1 MKQRLTRLYTIAL
14 ACATGSTF
22 AYGASYDTLPKG
34 VDLLAVK
41 QVVTSKIESK
51 YDGNHADNSLA
62 LTENFS
68 ASKLESISSAMK
80 TYFNELKAISPD
92 AYNQFSLGEFKA
104 DASAQAT
111 AQGLGLA
118 HGITDHLTVYGSVP
132 IYHIKTNVTF
142 RQSQKS
148 TLAAVQATVANA
160 PTNTALSTFVRQL
173 TQQIPETNEQL
184 LQSMIVNYYG
194 YKALGTW
201 EKDALGDA
209 EIGAIYRL
217 TDFYDKG
224 FAIAVGSVL
233 PTGDADD
240 PDSLQDVSTGDGQYD
255 AFVESMAG
263 MSFFDGGLQFDLKT
277 RFTYQFASK
286 KALRKLDDPDV
297 PLSKEKETMSEKLGN
312 KIDSTFTVTLNPVSW
327 MNFNTAVIYSE
338 TGATTYGASDP
349 RVKATLEKDTIVNN
363 YWGKVGIGF
372 STVELYKAKK
382 MDIPCEVNFSAQRL
396 LNAKNAANYDRFDL
410 DFRLYF

>member
-1 MKQRLTRLYTIAL
+1 MKKISLTLLFTLGA
-14 ACATGSTF
+14 ASAF
-22 AYGASYDTLPKG
+22 GASYDTLPKG
-34 VDLLAVK
+34 VDMFVLK
-41 QVVTSKIESK
+41 QVLTSKIQSK
-51 YDGNHADNSLA
+51 YDGNHSDNALA
-62 LTENFS
+62 LRENFTS
-68 ASKLESISSAMK
+68 SKLESISGAMK
-80 TYFNELKAISPD
+80 SYFNELKAISPD

-104 DASAQAT
+104 DAYAQAT
-111 AQGLGLA
+111 AQGLALA
-118 HGITDHLTVYGSVP
+118 HGITDRLTVYGSLP

-148 TLAAVQATVANA
+148 NLAAVQAAVANA
-160 PTNTALSTFVRQL
+160 PTDSAISTFVRQL
-173 TQQIPETNEQL
+173 TLQIPETNEQL

-201 EKDALGDA
+201 EKDAMGDA
-209 EIGAIYRL
+209 ELGAIYRL
-217 TDFYDKG
+217 TDFSDKG
-224 FAIAVGSVL
+224 LALAVGAIL
-233 PTGDADD
+233 PTGDVDD

-263 MSFFDGGLQFDLKT
+263 ISFFDSVLQLDLKT

-286 KALRKLDDPDV
+286 KVMRKLDDPNV
-297 PLSKEKETMSEKLGN
+297 PLSREKESMSEKLGN
-312 KIDSTFTVTLNPVSW
+312 KIDSTFTVTVNPTSW
-327 MNFNTAVIYSE
+327 LNFNSAVIYSE

-349 RVKATLEKDTIVNN
+349 RVKAVLEKDTIANN

-372 STVELYKAKK
+372 SSVELYKAKK
-382 MDIPCEVNFSAQRL
+382 MDIPCEINLSAQRL

>member
-1 MKQRLTRLYTIAL
+1 MKKLSTLHLIAL

-41 QVVTSKIESK
+41 QVVTSKIQSK
-51 YDGNHADNSLA
+51 YDGDHADNSLA
-62 LTENFS
+62 LSENFTS
-68 ASKLESISSAMK
+68 SKLESISSAMK
-80 TYFNELKAISPD
+80 SYFNELKAISPD

-104 DASAQAT
+104 DAYAQAT

-118 HGITDHLTVYGSVP
+118 HGITDHLTVYGSIPV
-132 IYHIKTNVTF
+132 YHIKTDVTF

-148 TLAAVQATVANA
+148 TLAAVQSTVANA
-160 PTNTALSTFVRQL
+160 PTNSALSTFVRQL

-184 LQSMIVNYYG
+184 LQSMVVNYYG

-201 EKDALGDA
+201 KKDALGDA
-209 EIGAIYRL
+209 ELGAIYRL

-224 FAIAVGSVL
+224 FAVAFGTVL

-255 AFVESMAG
+255 AFVESMG
-263 MSFFDGGLQFDLKT
+263 GVSFFDGGLQFDLKA
-277 RFTYQFASK
+277 RFTYQFASNK
-286 KALRKLDDPDV
+286 VMRRLDDPNV
-297 PLSKEKETMSEKLGN
+297 PLSKDKETMSEKLGN
-312 KIDSTFTVTLNPVSW
+312 KIDSTFTVTVNPVSW
-327 MNFNTAVIYSE
+327 FNVYSSVIYSE

-363 YWGKVGIGF
+363 YWGKVGVGF

-382 MDIPCEVNFSAQRL
+382 MDIPCEIGVSAQRL
-396 LNAKNAANYDRFDL
+396 LNAKNAANYERFDL
-410 DFRLYF
+410 DFKLYF